1 MTQKEDFRLSL
12 TPVREIPDGAWQKRA
27 VFPDW
32 QGYTDDTLAMNSTL
46 SFQGYHGQ
54 GTLYLSLQGTPVSFT
69 MYVNGLRVD
78 TSLLP
83 EHTVYALDCAPV
95 MRNRTNTV
103 QIANITPLGATVE
116 LLVPFPTVLDGD
128 MVTEG
133 LHPETLELISDII
146 QSDIRYGFPSA
157 QLAVVRNGRRLIR
170 RCWGRVNRYDPDG
183 KPIDSAPPVT
193 NDTLYD
199 LASVTKMMATNLAL
213 QKLVTDGKLKPET
226 RIVDVLGPAF
236 VEDTIDLCY
245 ARGDSQ
251 DPDEIRSWK
260 SELTVRDL
268 LCHQGGF
275 PPDPS
280 YYNIRFDAARQTFDL
295 NATNALYAG
304 CAADE
309 SSPADTFKA
318 ICKTPLYYR
327 PGTRTVYSD
336 VDYMILG
343 MVVEHVTGEPFD
355 RWLKEQFYA
364 PLGLDHVTFSPLKHG
379 FGPDDCAATE
389 LHGNTRDGS
398 RMWPGCR
405 THTLQGEV
413 HDGKAFHNMNGI
425 SGHAGLFGNAT
436 DLTTL
441 AFTMLTGG
449 YGNLR
454 FFSRNVIDYF
464 SSPKHPDAGNWGMG
478 WWREGDSQRAFYFGP
493 QSGSGTVGH
502 QGWTGT
508 LIMIDSSRDL
518 VIAYL
523 TNKINSPVTDASK
536 SADRFDG
543 NWFTSASLGFV
554 AQLLSVGMDE
564 SSDPGPQLMDLLAD
578 MAVESRKLI
587 PTDRPITMAHPAV
600 RNVLS
605 KLDVLNSRAKASG
618 NETYIRLAER
628 IRGELYSTYGV

>member
-1 MTQKEDFRLSL
+1 MASIQTHSLHL
-12 TPVREIPDGAWQKRA
+12 TPVDAIPDGQWQKRA

-32 QGYTDDTLAMNSTL
+32 QGYVDDTLAMNSTL
-46 SFQGYHGQ
+46 SFRGYHGQ
-54 GTLYLSLQGTPVSFT
+54 GTLYLALKGQVSSFS
-69 MYVNGLRVD
+69 MYLNGIRVD
-78 TSLLP
+78 TALLP
-83 EHTVYALDCAPV
+83 DRECYSVDCAPV
-95 MRNRTNTV
+95 MQNRTNTV
-103 QIANITPLGATVE
+103 QISNIQPAGASVE
-116 LLVPFPTVLDGD
+116 LFVPFPTVLTGD
-128 MVTEG
+128 PALEGFHTE
-133 LHPETLELISDII
+133 TFDLISDII

-157 QLAVVRNGRRLIR
+157 QLSVVRNGRRVR
-170 RCWGRVNRYDPDG
+170 QQCWGRVNRYAPG
-183 KPIDSAPPVT
+183 GSPIDTAPPVT
-193 NDTLYD
+193 DDTLYD

-213 QKLVTDGKLKPET
+213 QKLVTDGLLEPDT
-226 RIVDVLGPAF
+226 RIVSVLGDAF
-236 VEDTIDLCY
+236 VNDTIDLCF
-245 ARGDSQ
+245 ARGDSK
-251 DPDEIRSWK
+251 DPEEIKSWK

-280 YYNIRFDAARQTFDL
+280 YYNIRFDASRQTFDL
-295 NATNALYAG
+295 SATNALYAG

-309 SSPADTFKA
+309 TSPIDTFKA

-355 RWLKEQFYA
+355 RWLSDNFYK
-364 PLGLDHVTFSPLKHG
+364 PLGLDHITFSPLKHG

-398 RMWPGCR
+398 RLWPGCR
-405 THTLQGEV
+405 THTLRGEV
-413 HDGKAFHNMNGI
+413 HDGKAFHNMNGV

-436 DLTTL
+436 DLSTL

-449 YGNLR
+449 YGTLR

-464 SSPKHPDAGNWGMG
+464 CSPKYPDAGNWGMG
-478 WWREGDSQRAFYFGP
+478 WWREGDDQRAYYFGP

-508 LIMIDSSRDL
+508 LIMIDPSRDL

-523 TNKINSPVTDASK
+523 TNKINSPVTDASR

-543 NWFTSASLGFV
+543 NWFTSSSLGFV
-554 AQLLSVGMDE
+554 AQILSVGLDE
-564 SSDPGPQLMDLLAD
+564 SADPGPQLMDLLAD

-587 PTDRPITMAHPAV
+587 PTDRPITMHHPSV

-605 KLDVLNSRAKASG
+605 KLDVLAAHAQRRG
-618 NETYIRLAER
+618 NNDYLRLSEEIRR
-628 IRGELYSTYGV
+628 ELVESYGC